1 MEEVMTI
8 YEDSVVVLDGTAYAL
23 ARLGNGEKR
32 LLVSG
37 DTPALSKAEVAVFH
51 GTPHDNKLICEL
63 TPANAAVLRSRLPW
77 LNPEPLG
84 VKTSFGFGDR
94 IGLATPG
101 HIAALD
107 SIQRR
112 GAEAQRNLEKN
123 LRKSAKSADFLE
135 KRIYPIFAQQSV
147 RENTRIGRTPQQ
159 VLDDALWGMFAKGWN
174 GRWGAD
180 ADHVKEIAHIAPF
193 VQAGYTFYTI
203 DPSDHVDNAAQTDDL
218 ETLRQKSAQLPWLQF
233 GTTAEALL
241 AEYCAGPIALEGVTL
256 HFDEAVLLRALA
268 KYGRAL
274 AHTLGLTTAIRQ
286 QLGGRPFDL
295 EMSVDET
302 DTPTA
307 AEEHYFIAHEL
318 LRRNVPVVSLAPRF
332 VGKFQKGVD
341 YMGDLA
347 EFEAELAKHAAIMH
361 HFGVYKLSIHTGSD
375 KFTIYELINRYANGR
390 VHVKTAGTSYLEA
403 LRVISQTDTLLFR
416 QILDL
421 GHERFEKDRKT
432 YFLDCR
438 PERVPGS
445 SQLSDAALPGLL
457 DDFDARQLLHVT
469 FGSALDEFGAALKAD
484 LRQDE
489 AAYEAVLVAH
499 FERHLRPFC

>member
-1 MEEVMTI
+1 MEERVTI
-8 YEDSVVVLDGTAYAL
+8 YEDSVVVLDGTTYAL
-23 ARLGNGEKR
+23 VRLGTGEKR
-32 LLVSG
+32 LLVEG
-37 DTPALSKAEVAVFH
+37 DTAVFN
-51 GTPHDNKLICEL
+51 GTLHDNRLIGEL
-63 TPANAAVLRSRLPW
+63 TPDNAAALRTRLPW
-77 LNPEPLG
+77 LNPVPLG
-84 VKTSFGFGDR
+84 IQTSFGFGDR

-101 HIAALD
+101 HVAALD
-107 SIQRR
+107 SVQRKV
-112 GAEAQRNLEKN
+112 AESQTNREKN
-123 LRKSAKSADFLE
+123 LQKSADSIE

-147 RENTRIGRTPQQ
+147 RENARIGRTPQQ
-159 VLDDALWGMFAKGWN
+159 VLDDAMWGIFAKGWN

-180 ADHVKEIAHIAPF
+180 ADHVKEIADVASF

-203 DPSDHVDNAAQTDDL
+203 DPSDHVDNVAQTDDL
-218 ETLRQKSAQLPWLQF
+218 ESLRQKSSRLPWTQL
-233 GTTAEALL
+233 GTTAEALTG
-241 AEYCAGPIALEGVTL
+241 EYFAGPIVLEGVTL
-256 HFDEAVLLRALA
+256 HFDEATLLRALA

-274 AHTLGLTTAIRQ
+274 AHTLRLTTEIRRQ
-286 QLGGRPFDL
+286 SGERPFDL

-302 DTPTA
+302 DTPTS
-307 AEEHYFIAHEL
+307 AEEHYFIANEL

-361 HFGVYKLSIHTGSD
+361 HFNAYKLSIHTGSD
-375 KFTIYELINRYANGR
+375 KFTIYEMINRYANGR

-403 LRVISQTDTLLFR
+403 LRVISQTNTPLFR
-416 QILDL
+416 RILDL
-421 GHERFEKDRKT
+421 AHERFARDRKT

-438 PERVPGS
+438 PERVPAS

-469 FGSALDEFGAALKAD
+469 FGSALDEYGDALEAE
-484 LRQDE
+484 LLQDE

>member
-1 MEEVMTI
+1 MEEGMTI
-8 YEDSVVVLDGTAYAL
+8 YEDSVVAFDGTTYAL
-23 ARLGNGEKR
+23 ARLGDGQKR
-32 LLVSG
+32 LVVAG
-37 DTPALSKAEVAVFH
+37 DTPALSCSTLLSKAEVAVFH
-51 GTPHDNKLICEL
+51 GTRHNGKLLCEL
-63 TPANAAVLRSRLPW
+63 TPENAAALRAGLPW
-77 LNPEPLG
+77 LNPVPLG
-84 VKTSFGFGDR
+84 TSTSFGFGDR

-101 HIAALD
+101 HVAALD
-107 SIQRR
+107 SVQRR
-112 GAEAQRNLEKN
+112 GAEAQRE
-123 LRKSAKSADFLE
+123 E
-135 KRIYPIFAQQSV
+135 RIYPIFAQQSV
-147 RENTRIGRTPQQ
+147 RENSRIGRTPQQ
-159 VLDDALWGMFAKGWN
+159 VLDDAVWGIFAKGWN

-218 ETLRQKSAQLPWLQF
+218 ETLRQKSARLPRSQL
-233 GTTAEALL
+233 GTTAEALI
-241 AEYCAGPIALEGVTL
+241 AEYCAAPIALEGVTL
-256 HFDEAVLLRALA
+256 HFDEEVLLRALA

-274 AHTLGLTTAIRQ
+274 AHTLNLTAEIRR

-307 AEEHYFIAHEL
+307 AEEHYFIAREL
-318 LRRNVPVVSLAPRF
+318 LRRDVPVVSLAPRF

-341 YMGDLA
+341 YLGDLA
-347 EFEAELAKHAAIMH
+347 AFEAELAKHAAIMH
-361 HFGVYKLSIHTGSD
+361 HFNAYKLSIHTGSD
-375 KFTIYELINRYANGR
+375 KFTIYELINRYTHGR

-403 LRVISQTDTLLFR
+403 LRVISQTDAPLFR
-416 QILDL
+416 QILEL
-421 GHERFEKDRKT
+421 GHERFATDRKT

-438 PERVPGS
+438 PERVPSS
-445 SQLSDAALPGLL
+445 SQLSPAALPGLL

-484 LRQDE
+484 LLRDE